1 MSPEIQ
7 LLEQY
12 FEEYLNT
19 DRKVDGTTWLW
30 QLRDQL
36 HRMKDKTLAEVEAY
50 WLLDR
55 WMLSGQPHAK
65 YCEQDYAVRMFS
77 RIRRM
82 GPSTALG
89 RMGMHAVP
97 IHSNIYLDRRNR
109 LE

>member
-1 MSPEIQ
+1 MSPEIRI
-7 LLEQY
+7 LEQH
-12 FEEYLNT
+12 FEEYLSA
-19 DRKVDGTTWLW
+19 DSKPDGTTWLW

-36 HRMKDKTLAEVEAY
+36 PQTKNKTSAEVEAY

-65 YCEQDYAVRMFS
+65 YCEQDYAVRMFT

-82 GPSTALG
+82 GPSTRLG
-89 RMGMHAVP
+89 QMGHYAVP
-97 IHSNIYLDRRNR
+97 IHGNIYLDGRDR